1 MDEAV
6 IERLETSFAILAPRG
21 EEVAARLYARL
32 LATHP
37 EMHQLFPIEMAQ
49 EKRKLL
55 EALVL
60 VVKSLRQPDALREV
74 LSELGRCHT
83 CWDTTAEHLPVF
95 CDALVSVMADVA
107 GDRWSDQFTQDWT
120 TLLEL
125 AASAVL
131 EGHQVKARTAS
142 AAPA

>member
-6 IERLETSFAILAPRG
+6 IERLERSLAILAPRG
-21 EEVAARLYARL
+21 EEVVARFYAHVF
-32 LATHP
+32 ATHP
-37 EMHQLFPIEMAQ
+37 RMQRLFPIEMAQ

-55 EALVL
+55 KALVL
-60 VVKSLRQPDALREV
+60 VVKSLRRPDVLPTALT
-74 LSELGRCHT
+74 ELGRRHT
-83 CWDTTAEHLPVF
+83 HWDTTAEHFPIF

-107 GDRWSDQFTQDWT
+107 GDRWNDQFTQDWT

-131 EGHQVKARTAS
+131 EGHQVEARAVS

>member
-6 IERLETSFAILAPRG
+6 IERLERSFAILAPRG
-21 EEVAARLYARL
+21 EEVAARFYAHL

-37 EMHQLFPIEMAQ
+37 VMHRLFPIEMAQ
-49 EKRKLL
+49 EKKKLL

-60 VVKSLRQPDALREV
+60 VVKSLRRPDALRGA

-83 CWDTTAEHLPVF
+83 RWDTTAEHFPVF
-95 CDALVSVMADVA
+95 CDALLSVMADVA
-107 GDRWSDQFTQDWT
+107 GDRWNDQFTQDWT
-120 TLLEL
+120 ALLES